1 MFGRWSCKFMKIY
14 ETENRPVGTS
24 LHNERFVT
32 KRIRLGAQNVF
43 VRTFFPTTDESKRL
57 RQMLSVQNRLF
68 FRRNASFVVVT
79 TNQPVKRVGTR
90 WPAQDRAFFWPIV
103 RAAQTHSWAPSV
115 RSPNHRRRRL
125 SIWANYSNLR
135 QVAGCRLA
143 LPKTPD
149 GQSISPIKLIWTDFV
164 FRINLDWQ

>member
-1 MFGRWSCKFMKIY
+1 MKIY

-90 WPAQDRAFFWPIV
+90 
-103 RAAQTHSWAPSV
+103 
-115 RSPNHRRRRL
+115 
-125 SIWANYSNLR
+125 
-135 QVAGCRLA
+135 
-143 LPKTPD
+143 
-149 GQSISPIKLIWTDFV
+149 
-164 FRINLDWQ
+164 